1 MIPDALLDQ
10 TAARFPK
17 FCRERIRIEPLE
29 KGGSDRK
36 YYRIALGGEGSLI
49 LVKYGSQREENRHYC
64 EIAAFLE
71 SLGVRVPSIF
81 HHDTQEGL
89 IWMEDLGQADL
100 WQFRNEPWPV
110 RQALYRSALEQVVRL
125 HTRGHRAPAESMPR
139 FQIAFDADLYRW
151 EQNYFF
157 ENCAGR
163 YFGVAPAAVDAGVER
178 DRLHAIAERLAALP
192 RVLVHR
198 DFQSQNIM
206 VLERQA
212 CLIDFQGMRPGLAAY
227 DLASLLY
234 DPYVT
239 LTAAERESLLADATA
254 RYAQAGAAIVDDF
267 REVFDLCAMQR
278 LMQALGAYGF
288 LGLVKEH
295 PHFLNHIPP
304 ALASLCEVAARIP
317 GLEGFCR
324 LLGELKAVK
333 QKSRHLGLD

>member
-1 MIPDALLDQ
+1 MIPDILLDQ

-17 FCRERIRIEPLE
+17 FFRDRIRIEPLE

-36 YYRIALGGEGSLI
+36 YYRIALSGEGSLI

-64 EIAAFLE
+64 DIAAFLR
-71 SLGVRVPSIF
+71 SIGVRVPEIF

-89 IWMEDLGQADL
+89 IWMEDLGGDDL
-100 WQFRNEPWPV
+100 WQFRDEPWSERKP
-110 RQALYRSALEQVVRL
+110 LYRSALRQVVRL
-125 HTRGHRAPAESMPR
+125 HTRGHRVTGDVLPR
-139 FQIAFDADLYRW
+139 FEIAFDADLYRW
-151 EQNYFF
+151 EQHYFF

-163 YFGVAPAAVDAGVER
+163 YFGVPPAVIELGCGRA
-178 DRLHAIAERLAALP
+178 RLEEIAQRLAALP

-206 VLERQA
+206 ILNGQA

-227 DLASLLY
+227 DLASLIY

-239 LTAAERESLLADATA
+239 LSDEERAELLDEAEAL
-254 RYAQAGAAIVDDF
+254 YAEEGEPVTDDF
-267 REVFDLCAMQR
+267 RELCDLCALQR

-295 PHFLNHIPP
+295 PHFLGHIPP
-304 ALASLCEVAARIP
+304 ALASLRKVAARID
-317 GLEGFCR
+317 GLEVFSR
-324 LLGELKAVK
+324 LLERLEVK
-333 QKSRHLGLD
+333 E

>member
-1 MIPDALLDQ
+1 MIPDAILDQ

-17 FCRERIRIEPLE
+17 FFRDRIHIEPLE

-36 YYRIALGGEGSLI
+36 YYRIAMCGEGSLI
-49 LVKYGSQREENRHYC
+49 LVKYGDQREENRHYC
-64 EIAAFLE
+64 DIDAFLA
-71 SLGVRVPSIF
+71 SIGVRVPAIF
-81 HHDTQEGL
+81 HHDTREGL
-89 IWMEDLGQADL
+89 IWMEDLGADDL
-100 WQFRNEPWPV
+100 WQFRDQPWSV
-110 RQALYRSALEQVVRL
+110 RQPLYHSALEEVVRL
-125 HTRGHRAPAESMPR
+125 HTRGHLVTGPELPR

-157 ENCAGR
+157 ENCATR
-163 YFGVAPAAVDAGVER
+163 YFGIAPAALDAGGDR
-178 DRLHAIAERLAALP
+178 DRLNAIAEELAALP

-206 VLERQA
+206 ILDGHA

-239 LTAAERESLLADATA
+239 LGADEREALLDEAIAL
-254 RYAQAGAAIVDDF
+254 YAQAGAPVGDDF
-267 REVFDLCAMQR
+267 RERFRLCAMQR

-295 PHFLNHIPP
+295 PHFLAHIPP
-304 ALASLCEVAARIP
+304 ALASLREVVARIP
-317 GLEGFCR
+317 GLDHFRG
-324 LLGELKAVK
+324 LLERMVPSK
-333 QKSRHLGLD
+333 